1 MSVNEREEPAPLPCP
16 FCGVKPELCGSGG
29 YACFNV
35 DCALDGIVLRPE
47 AWNRRV
53 SKSRSP
59 APAPE
64 GFPYPVSHIASSD
77 REDVERMV
85 RVMGWLTPEQAAG
98 AWEGYSRHMMASWLI
113 LPDSDDDLR
122 AALEGYTAGFADGFQ
137 KSGRSPAE
145 VPPTAE
151 VTKLLRTLGSY
162 VASANETA
170 QRHLPIGTQELAR
183 EAMVMANALESQA
196 AVWRSAQQ

>member
-1 MSVNEREEPAPLPCP
+1 MSASVNEREEPAPAWQKCEKHHITFGMARCP
-16 FCGVKPELCGSGG
+16 MCAEDDAG
-29 YACFNV
+29 Y
-35 DCALDGIVLRPE
+35 
-47 AWNRRV
+47 

-59 APAPE
+59 LDQPPA
-64 GFPYPVSHIASSD
+64 GRCACGRCFAHG
-77 REDVERMV
+77 
-85 RVMGWLTPEQAAG
+85 RVVAMLTPMNRGLMPIPNNNPEPF
-98 AWEGYSRHMMASWLI
+98 HL
-113 LPDSDDDLR
+113 DDNSLCV
-122 AALEGYTAGFADGFQ
+122 A
-137 KSGRSPAE
+137 GRSPAE

-196 AVWRSAQQ
+196 AVWRSAQPHD